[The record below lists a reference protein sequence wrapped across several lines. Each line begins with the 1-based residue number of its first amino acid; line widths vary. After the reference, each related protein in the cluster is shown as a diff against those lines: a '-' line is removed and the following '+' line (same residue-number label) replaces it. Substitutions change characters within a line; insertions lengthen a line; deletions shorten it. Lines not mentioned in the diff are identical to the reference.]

1 MSEAANFHLLFA
13 QLQSRYPACSLIS
26 ELVRVHRDR
35 FLVRA
40 LVQSGGVTLA
50 TGMAT
55 ADTIEQAEDEAR
67 LRVLSLLGITA
78 IASAPPV
85 ALPPP
90 VFPSP
95 ISLPPLPTENGSV
108 TSVAPLSLEEID
120 STSSFQ
126 PPVVPEPLLEEPPAP
141 KPLVKKKKEPVP
153 APEMDFVP
161 AIADLPAPVE
171 NDFSGNT
178 DDFLSPELSGISLG
192 VPTDE
197 ELESPPEF
205 DDPGEP
211 VDLSELI
218 VLTDVEM
225 GRTGWS
231 KKRGQ
236 SYLKRTYG
244 KQTRAELSEDQL
256 MEFLHYLRAL
266 PSQPEEE

>member
-1 MSEAANFHLLFA
+1 MSEAANFHLLFT

-26 ELVRVHRDR
+26 ELLRVHRDR
-35 FLVRA
+35 FIVRA
-40 LVQSGGVTLA
+40 SVQSGGVTLA

-55 ADTIEQAEDEAR
+55 AATIEQAEDEAR

-78 IASAPPV
+78 IASSAPV
-85 ALPPP
+85 TLPPP
-90 VFPSP
+90 VFPAS

-108 TSVAPLSLEEID
+108 PSVAPLPLEEIN
-120 STSSFQ
+120 STPSFQ
-126 PPVVPEPLLEEPPAP
+126 PSIAPEPLLEAPPST
-141 KPLVKKKKEPVP
+141 KPLIKKKEPVL
-153 APEMDFVP
+153 AQETDFVP
-161 AIADLPAPVE
+161 VIEDLPAIGGT
-171 NDFSGNT
+171 DFSSNT
-178 DDFLSPELSGISLG
+178 DDFLSSDLNGISTG

-197 ELESPPEF
+197 ELEYPPEL

-218 VLTDVEM
+218 ALTDVEM

-244 KQTRAELSEDQL
+244 KQTRAELNEDQL

-266 PSQPEEE
+266 PSQQEDE